1 MDELFWGSFSL
12 ILSFL
17 IMYFQRDRGKKG
29 N

>member
-17 IMYFQRDRGKKG
+17 IMYFQRDRENKG
-29 N
+29 H